1 LTLTGFCRN
10 DRKTCNLFAAGKSL
24 LGEGL
29 SEFGGSDFTTLRKLF
44 SGEIMTLGLNKLR
57 VSVAA
62 LLLVTGLA
70 VAPAFSA
77 GKAQTFN
84 GQVSDAMCGAKH
96 EMEGSAA
103 QCTRACLQHGSKYAL
118 IVGDKVYTLDG
129 ADKKALEQLDKLAG
143 EKASVTGTA
152 DGSTIQVASVSPGK

>member
-1 LTLTGFCRN
+1 MKPVTYWLMGN
-10 DRKTCNLFAAGKSL
+10 PYWVSSPNLEAPI
-24 LGEGL
+24 
-29 SEFGGSDFTTLRKLF
+29 FTTLRKLF
-44 SGEIMTLGLNKLR
+44 SGEIMKLDLNKLG
-57 VSVAA
+57 VPVAA
-62 LLLVTGLA
+62 LVLIVGLA
-70 VAPAFSA
+70 AAPAFGA

-96 EMEGSAA
+96 EMEGSPA
-103 QCTRACLQHGSKYAL
+103 QCTRACVQHGSKYAL
-118 IVGDKVYTLDG
+118 VVGDKVYTLDG